1 MAVCV
6 TIPGAAAP
14 SGPNIPPAIEN
25 VLGCCPRPA
34 NNPGEMILH
43 LNGDGTAHAG
53 SSCGFAPPGQRWL
66 APGVSASNYEV
77 RYEHIEGVP
86 LAGPGWV
93 NAGSGL
99 QFSVSVSGGA
109 NQRSRAL
116 FQLYWR
122 EAGSADATG
131 QMFLYAEM
139 QVTSGADCL

>member
-1 MAVCV
+1 MAICV
-6 TIPGAAAP
+6 TIPGSAAP
-14 SGPNIPPAIEN
+14 SGPNIPAAIEN
-25 VLGCCPRPA
+25 VLGCCPRPQDL
-34 NNPGEMILH
+34 PGEMTLS
-43 LNGDGTAHAG
+43 LNGDGTAFAG
-53 SSCGFAPPGQRWL
+53 SDCAFAPPGQRWL

-77 RYEHIEGVP
+77 RYVHIEGVP

-109 NQRSRAL
+109 DQRSRAL

-122 EAGSADATG
+122 EAGSTDETG
-131 QMFLYAEM
+131 HALLYAEM